1 MSEIIEMWRRN
12 RAGPELTLG
21 GELDAE
27 KVEEFQRR
35 RLVVEEGAGK
45 EGRRI
50 SRPQAPGLTDRAP
63 PLRDLGGTDGKF

>member
-27 KVEEFQRR
+27 KVE
-35 RLVVEEGAGK
+35 
-45 EGRRI
+45 
-50 SRPQAPGLTDRAP
+50 
-63 PLRDLGGTDGKF
+63 